1 MIVLLLLA
9 APTAAGVLALAAP
22 RFGARAGTVLGVS
35 LLHLA
40 LVGALWAWPGQG
52 ALGAWISVDAL
63 GLLVLSLVSLTF
75 AVVGCYVVGYLRYSP
90 PSSGAGAARAPRG
103 GRAFVGCLLL
113 LLAAATLV
121 CVSQHMALL
130 WVGLEAVTL
139 SVAPLIYHEQDR
151 RSLEAVWKYLVLS
164 SVGIALAL
172 LGTFF
177 LATAQQAGTPLLFA
191 DLLRGARALHPGWL
205 QAAFVFLLLGYGL
218 KMGLAPLHTWKPDT
232 YGEAPSLVGALMA
245 ADVTACAFLGL
256 ARITAVGMHAGIG
269 PFMQPL
275 LLGFALLS
283 LAVAATFM
291 LGQRDL
297 KRLLAYSSVEHMGL
311 LTLGLSVGGAGAYG
325 AVYHLLN
332 NGLAKAFAFL
342 AVGNIV
348 LATGTAR
355 LEGARAL
362 LRRVP
367 FSAGLLLAGLLALTG
382 SPPFGT
388 FLSMLL
394 IVRATWAGPFRWAAL
409 PVCALLAVLFVPLA
423 ARVLEA
429 AYGEH
434 PAAERHHEGPWL
446 TVAPLALAGVLVA
459 LGLFLPVPLRE
470 QLAAAAST
478 LGGQRP

>member
-9 APTAAGVLALAAP
+9 VPAAAGALALAAP
-22 RFGARAGTVLGVS
+22 RVGARAGTVLGVS
-35 LLHLA
+35 LLHLV
-40 LVGALWAWPGQG
+40 LVGTLWARPAQAGP
-52 ALGAWISVDAL
+52 GAWISVDAL
-63 GLLVLSLVSLTF
+63 GLLALSLVSFTF
-75 AVVGCYVVGYLRYSP
+75 AVVGCYVVGYLRHP
-90 PSSGAGAARAPRG
+90 APRSGAAPARG
-103 GRAFVGCLLL
+103 GRMFAGCLLL

-139 SVAPLIYHEQDR
+139 SVAPLIYHERNR

-177 LATAQQAGTPLLFA
+177 LATAQEAGTPLLFS
-191 DLLRGARALHPGWL
+191 DLMRGARTLHPGWL

-256 ARITAVGMHAGIG
+256 ARVTAVAMHAGIG
-269 PFMQPL
+269 PFVQPL
-275 LLGFALLS
+275 LIGFALLS
-283 LAVAATFM
+283 LGVAATFM

-297 KRLLAYSSVEHMGL
+297 KRMLAYSSVEHMGL
-311 LTLGLSVGGAGAYG
+311 LALGLGVGGVGSYG

-355 LEGARAL
+355 LDGNRAL

-367 FSAGLLLAGLLALTG
+367 LSAGLLLAGLLALTG

-394 IVRATWAGPFRWAAL
+394 LVRATWAGPFRWAAL
-409 PVCALLAVLFVPLA
+409 LVCALLAVLFVPFA

-429 AYGEH
+429 TYGDH
-434 PAAERHHEGPWL
+434 PTAERHREGPWL
-446 TVAPLALAGVLVA
+446 IGAPLALAGALLV
-459 LGLFLPVPLRE
+459 LGLFLPVPLGDR
-470 QLAAAAST
+470 LAAAAVT